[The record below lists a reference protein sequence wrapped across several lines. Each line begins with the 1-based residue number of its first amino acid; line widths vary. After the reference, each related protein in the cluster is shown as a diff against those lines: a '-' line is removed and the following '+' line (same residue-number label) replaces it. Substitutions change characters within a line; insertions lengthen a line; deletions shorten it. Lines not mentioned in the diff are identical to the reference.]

1 MSSSA
6 AQFLQPS
13 RIVLDI
19 AATDKNEAI
28 LEVAGI
34 VRSDPDLLDFGCFC
48 QELLARDELRSTA
61 AGYGVAFPHARTDAV
76 RDIVIAAGRSA
87 EGVRFGE
94 EMVHFI
100 FVIGTPREKVSDYLV
115 AVGTLARLL
124 RTEKIRAALTKAKT
138 PEEFIRALQR

>member
-1 MSSSA
+1 MTLSA
-6 AQFLQPS
+6 AQLLQAS
-13 RIVLDI
+13 RISLDI

-34 VRSDPDLLDFGCFC
+34 VRRDPDVLDFGCFC
-48 QELLARDELRSTA
+48 QELLAREELRSTC

-76 RDIVIAAGRSA
+76 REIVIAAGRCA
-87 EGVRFGE
+87 TGVLFGKE
-94 EMVHFI
+94 KVQFI

-124 RTEKIRAALTKAKT
+124 RSESIRAALTKAT
-138 PEEFIRALQR
+138 SPEEFMRALK